1 MKRPRILIVDDSSV
15 MRKIV
20 ERSLRQAGLEI
31 GDVVEAGNGIE
42 ALAAVRE
49 APFDLI
55 LSDINMPA
63 MDGLEFLRQLATV
76 ESGKGTPVV
85 MVTTEGSE
93 SRVVEALSIGAKG
106 YLRKPFTSDQIKERV
121 SPLLEVLR

>member
-1 MKRPRILIVDDSSV
+1 MKKQRILIVDDSSV

-20 ERSLRQAGLEI
+20 ERSLRQAGLELAE
-31 GDVVEAGNGIE
+31 VVEAGNGIE

-49 APFDLI
+49 GMFDLI

-63 MDGLEFLRQLATV
+63 MDGIEFLRQLGTIETA
-76 ESGKGTPVV
+76 KGTPVV

-106 YLRKPFTSDQIKERV
+106 YIRKPFTPDQIKERV
-121 SPLLEVLR
+121 TPLLGVLG